1 MTIFTSPNPSLR
13 FGLDLC
19 LDEKQFLSERK
30 CRISDGIK
38 ALLGTDRG
46 PKNANEGVTV
56 SSLNFHDRKIK
67 YLFMKCY
74 NIKLL
79 LIVSFIFFHSFQCPR
94 ICLMTSGGGFR
105 AMIAYCGAYKAM
117 HDAGIM
123 DTVTYISALSGSS
136 W

>member
-38 ALLGTDRG
+38 ALLGTDRC
-46 PKNANEGVTV
+46 PKNANEGVRV
-56 SSLNFHDRKIK
+56 SSLNFHDSKI
-67 YLFMKCY
+67 YDIMKCY

-79 LIVSFIFFHSFQCPR
+79 LIVSFYIFPLLPVPANLLDDIWGWLSSND
-94 ICLMTSGGGFR
+94 CLLWCLQGY
-105 AMIAYCGAYKAM
+105 A
-117 HDAGIM
+117 
-123 DTVTYISALSGSS
+123 
-136 W
+136 

>member
-1 MTIFTSPNPSLR
+1 MTITIFTSPNPSLR

-30 CRISDGIK
+30 CRISDGIT
-38 ALLGTDRG
+38 ALLGADRG
-46 PKNANEGVTV
+46 PKNANEVVTV
-56 SSLNFHDRKIK
+56 TSLNFYYRKI
-67 YLFMKCY
+67 YEKCC
-74 NIKLL
+74 NVKLL
-79 LIVSFIFFHSFQCPR
+79 LISSLIFFHSFQCPR

-117 HDAGIM
+117 HDSGIM